1 MPVPRLAKWNILR
14 LCPRLCRSS
23 VNVVFHKS
31 EMPNTSPGAAGRWLF
46 DRLYFN
52 WLKYKLNY
60 FQKESLENV
69 LLFWGK
75 RKSERGAPNS
85 ADKNFG
91 RYRFSP
97 MTTVKSA
104 LCMERRSTA
113 NVFLQFMNFYQKED
127 VMDAQ
132 VEVLLKDQ
140 VNKEFYSAYL
150 YLAFSMPCTSRRAKA
165 TTSAPA
171 SFWNGLWP
179 NRAKR
184 KRAPATS
191 SPSSICWAAMPKV
204 CIC

>member
-1 MPVPRLAKWNILR
+1 MSGRHAPKPCGGGWKPAPLARPGTDMPDRAEAMFLYLFLHSRTRKSEEGGMPVPRLAKWNILR

-60 FQKESLENV
+60 FQKEALENV

-113 NVFLQFMNFYQKED
+113 NVFLQFMNFYQKRGCHGR
-127 VMDAQ
+127 
-132 VEVLLKDQ
+132 
-140 VNKEFYSAYL
+140 S
-150 YLAFSMPCTSRRAKA
+150 
-165 TTSAPA
+165 
-171 SFWNGLWP
+171 G
-179 NRAKR
+179 
-184 KRAPATS
+184 
-191 SPSSICWAAMPKV
+191 
-204 CIC
+204 